1 MNNEILYLY
10 GFASGPL
17 STKAQFFKAKFN
29 QRTSFLIYDY
39 IPDKESFTNLK
50 TSTLLNDLHVFIL
63 REFPEKQLI
72 LFGSSFGG
80 LLSLWYSYLH
90 PEKISKLILMAP
102 ALEFSANVIAELL
115 EITPAEWKESGFVTV
130 NHYRY
135 NQDVPLSFTFYE
147 DILKNP
153 PPNFYQCEFSIPTLI
168 LHGEFDEV
176 VPISWSR
183 DFAEANLNVTL
194 HELKSDHQLLDQKEK
209 MWTIID
215 SFLE

>member
-1 MNNEILYLY
+1 MNEDILYLY

-17 STKAQFFKAKFN
+17 STKAQFFEEKFN
-29 QRTSFLIYDY
+29 QKTNFLIYDY

-50 TSTLLNDLHVFIL
+50 TSTLLKDLHVFIQ
-63 REFPEKQLI
+63 RRFPDKLI

-80 LLSLWYSYLH
+80 LLSLWYSSLH

-102 ALEFSANVIAELL
+102 ALKFSANVIAELL
-115 EITPAEWKESGFVTV
+115 EITPIEWEESGFVAV

-135 NQDVPLSFTFYE
+135 NQEVPLSFSFYE
-147 DILKNP
+147 DILTKP
-153 PPNFYQCEFSIPTLI
+153 PPDFFQKHFSIPTLI
-168 LHGEFDEV
+168 LHGKFDEV

-183 DFAEANLNVTL
+183 KLAEVNSNVTL

-209 MWTIID
+209 IWFIIEEFID
-215 SFLE
+215 F